1 MYHVELLETTG
12 QAVGKSMTS
21 KVPSP
26 ATPEKCYVQDVYVP
40 FNYNTLKFV
49 GLRLTFQYKTCWF
62 TGWAPP
68 RYKLVY
74 KPL

>member
-40 FNYNTLKFV
+40 FNS
-49 GLRLTFQYKTCWF
+49 
-62 TGWAPP
+62 
-68 RYKLVY
+68 
-74 KPL
+74 PLILSGERTEHPDKSKV